1 MSGRR
6 AAAAVR
12 GLAALVTLVLLVAG
26 LPVVLYRFGGSPV
39 PHRIPSLHQVTSA
52 LLRRD
57 SGSLFFGVV
66 RDVSWVAWAL
76 FSLAVIT
83 ETLAAVR
90 GRQAPRLRLGGLQN
104 VAGQLVALVAMTFSN
119 PAAAMLAAAP
129 AVPVAM
135 APAFPAQSPDAGTL
149 AMVQLVPA
157 SAAGASAPDAGTG
170 PATVQ
175 PAGPVPAASAATATV
190 QPAGPG
196 PGARSH
202 DAGVPDLGAVAA
214 GEQAAGDQSASPPA
228 VPQVMSMASYQAVVV
243 RPGECLWTIA
253 QRYLGEGDLYPEIVK
268 LNIGHAMGD
277 GHIFSDPAVIWP
289 GWVLQLPSA
298 ASPAQ
303 QAQPPQPAHHPSHP
317 SRDPHFSHPHP
328 AASHSHP
335 AASHSHPGATHSR
348 PGASHSHQPASQ
360 AGSLGN
366 GTDPTGYSPPAS
378 RVAAVPPPITQTHQ
392 EELPPVEVF
401 AAGMLAGG
409 VMTALARMRHRQ
421 RQSRRPGRRIPMPAS
436 APVMQAE
443 QRLHA
448 IRPPQP
454 ATALRAAL
462 GELGAGL
469 AASGQQLPDVAGIH
483 LTSSAMELL
492 LASPGSEPP
501 PAPFSVPGGRQ
512 GMAWHL
518 PLPAGPEPLA
528 SAYPAEHGDLLPGL
542 LAAGI
547 ADGSG
552 GYLLVDL
559 EHLRVT
565 TVDGP
570 PRLVNRVLATAA
582 AELATSELAGWY
594 DLIICGY
601 SELEVTEGR
610 ATTCDN
616 LDEALDLLA
625 AKAVTLQRRL
635 GDGGPADV
643 RHRRLAEPD
652 DEDWALYLLV
662 SRIPPTA
669 AQLSFLIDITSEPG
683 GIAAIVPGGTGG
695 SPAPASFLLSSD
707 PDRPGGIISQI
718 SPLQL
723 EVRPQALT
731 DEDYE
736 SIVSLFETAA
746 QPGDVA
752 PDSPPYDGAAW
763 TAAMSSPGWAEDP
776 GGDPGSELDSDP
788 VPSSFLDPVSGPDS
802 DGPSGD
808 PWPGQPGDP
817 APGPGAAAGREH
829 GTEPGAG
836 GQDLTAVPAQAGMLR
851 IGILGSFTI
860 NGAAG
865 ALLPAQSQLILAL
878 ALNGTVGLSNP
889 QLGYLLGADPD
900 HPKPSDSLRQLIAR
914 TRRQLGPA
922 PGGEWIVHLGGG
934 QYSLH
939 PEARFDWADFS
950 ALAEHGMA
958 ARDASELRDAL
969 ALVRGQPFTG
979 CYHWWLDLAF
989 VETVRAQIVDAAE
1002 MLASLEL
1009 AAGDPSASARAAR
1022 AGLAGDVAAEQ
1033 LWRALMRAEHVAG
1046 NLSGVREA
1054 WNHCL
1059 GVIADIAPGG
1069 EPHPDTAALYQELL
1083 RSATSSRTTLR
1094 A

>member
-1 MSGRR
+1 M
-6 AAAAVR
+6 
-12 GLAALVTLVLLVAG
+12 AALVTLLLLVAG
-26 LPVVLYRFGGSPV
+26 LPVVLQRFGGSPI
-39 PHRIPSLHQVTSA
+39 PHRIPSLHQVTAA

-57 SGSLFFGVV
+57 SGALFFGVV
-66 RDVSWVAWAL
+66 RDVSWAAWAL
-76 FSLAVIT
+76 FSLAVIA
-83 ETLAAVR
+83 ETLAAIG
-90 GRQAPRLRLGGLQN
+90 GRQAPRLRLGALQN
-104 VAGQLVALVAMTFSN
+104 MAGQLVALVAVTFSN

-135 APAFPAQSPDAGTL
+135 APAFPAQSPNAGIL
-149 AMVQLVPA
+149 ATVQLAPA
-157 SAAGASAPDAGTG
+157 SAGPRDAGAG
-170 PATVQ
+170 
-175 PAGPVPAASAATATV
+175 
-190 QPAGPG
+190 
-196 PGARSH
+196 
-202 DAGVPDLGAVAA
+202 DLGGIAA
-214 GEQAAGDQSASPPA
+214 GEQAAADQSASPPA

-277 GHIFSDPAVIWP
+277 GHVFSDPAVVWP
-289 GWVLQLPSA
+289 GWVLQLPST

-303 QAQPPQPAHHPSHP
+303 QAPPPQPAHHPSHP
-317 SRDPHFSHPHP
+317 SRDPHFSHPHQAASQAHQ
-328 AASHSHP
+328 AASHAHQ
-335 AASHSHPGATHSR
+335 AASP
-348 PGASHSHQPASQ
+348 SHQAASQ
-360 AGSLGN
+360 AGSPGN
-366 GTDPTGYSPPAS
+366 AADPTGYDPPAS
-378 RVAAVPPPITQTHQ
+378 RVAAVPPPIMQTQV
-392 EELPPVEVF
+392 EELPPIEIF

-409 VMTALARMRHRQ
+409 VMTTIARMRHRQ
-421 RQSRRPGRRIPMPAS
+421 RQARRPGRRIPMPAS

-492 LASPGSEPP
+492 LAAPGSEPP

-518 PLPAGPEPLA
+518 PLPADAEPPA
-528 SAYPAEHGDLLPGL
+528 SSPAAEHGDLLPGL

-610 ATTCDN
+610 AITCDN

-635 GDGGPADV
+635 ADGGPADV
-643 RHRRLAEPD
+643 RYRRIAEPD

-662 SRIPPTA
+662 SQIPPTP
-669 AQLSFLIDITSEPG
+669 AQLSFLIDIASEPG
-683 GIAAIVPGGTGG
+683 GIAAIVAGTGAATG
-695 SPAPASFLLSSD
+695 SAAPASFLLSSD
-707 PDRPGGIISQI
+707 PDRPGGIVSQI

-731 DEDYE
+731 DQDYE

-746 QPGDVA
+746 LPGDVA
-752 PDSPPYDGAAW
+752 PDFPPYDGAAW
-763 TAAMSSPGWAEDP
+763 TAATSPPGWTEDP
-776 GGDPGSELDSDP
+776 DGEPLTGLDNDAALR
-788 VPSSFLDPVSGPDS
+788 SFT
-802 DGPSGD
+802 
-808 PWPGQPGDP
+808 DP
-817 APGPGAAAGREH
+817 APGRGGETEFRSFADPVPGRGSDTAPGSFGDPLPGPDAMAGRGPDARPGASGAPGPAG
-829 GTEPGAG
+829 
-836 GQDLTAVPAQAGMLR
+836 VPAPAGMLR

-878 ALNGTVGLSNP
+878 ALNGPVGLSNP

-922 PGGEWIVHLGGG
+922 PGGAEWIVHLGGG

-939 PEARFDWADFS
+939 PEARFDWTDFS

-958 ARDASELRDAL
+958 ARDAGELRDAL

-1002 MLASLEL
+1002 LLSSLEL
-1009 AAGDPSASARAAR
+1009 AAGDASASARAAR

-1059 GVIADIAPGG
+1059 GVIADIAPAG

-1083 RSATSSRTTLR
+1083 RSATSSRTTSR